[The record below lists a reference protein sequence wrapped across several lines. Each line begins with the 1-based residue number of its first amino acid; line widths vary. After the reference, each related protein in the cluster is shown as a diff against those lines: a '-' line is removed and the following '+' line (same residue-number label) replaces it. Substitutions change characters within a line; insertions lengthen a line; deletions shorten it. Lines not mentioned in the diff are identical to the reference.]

1 MPPKKRAAAAT
12 STSKGSR
19 KKPAAAPALSAE
31 HESLAQLYAA
41 TLTVAGFL
49 APKGVPCTLDRL
61 VGPVRA
67 LGQTLTHAALK
78 QIVSIDDRLVLRSFV
93 GPTGESQPLL
103 VMREQ
108 LKLVRPRGHEKSDL
122 GHLREDRAGAG
133 RGLRPRRTG
142 RRRQGRAVARE
153 RAVAVVARCRRP
165 QRRRRRRQA
174 SSRRRRT

>member
-12 STSKGSR
+12 STSKASR

-67 LGQTLTHAALK
+67 LGQTLTHAALR

-108 LKLVRPRGHEKSDL
+108 LKLVATSASDPGCCSRHDSASHASASSARPPTPQTRDG
-122 GHLREDRAGAG
+122 GVA
-133 RGLRPRRTG
+133 
-142 RRRQGRAVARE
+142 RRRAPPRTAR
-153 RAVAVVARCRRP
+153 RIR
-165 QRRRRRRQA
+165 
-174 SSRRRRT
+174 